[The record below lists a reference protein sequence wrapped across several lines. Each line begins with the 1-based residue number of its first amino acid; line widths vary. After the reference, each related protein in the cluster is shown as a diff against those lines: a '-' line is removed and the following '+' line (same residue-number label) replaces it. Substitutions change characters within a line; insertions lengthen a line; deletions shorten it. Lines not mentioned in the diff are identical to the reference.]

1 MTTRIERPRSGVM
14 EFVAQPAVR
23 AGAVL
28 VVLWIGT
35 AILLRGASEFGPM
48 IAILTCASVMLAGT
62 GAGTRFFLGQLVLW
76 GALLVA
82 TAWLLESSTSRLPV
96 VALFAAAAAWFIVV
110 EPLLRGR
117 RRPGG

>member
-1 MTTRIERPRSGVM
+1 MTTQIRRPRSGVM
-14 EFVAQPAVR
+14 ELVAQPAAR

-48 IAILTCASVMLAGT
+48 IAILTAASAVLAGT
-62 GAGTRFFLGQLVLW
+62 GAGARFLLGQVVLW

-96 VALFAAAAAWFIVV
+96 VALFAAGASWFVVV
-110 EPLLRGR
+110 EPLLRAR
-117 RRPGG
+117 RRPGA